1 MRGADLVKALDRKLL
16 RDLWQ
21 MKSQALAIALVVM
34 CGVGTYIMFLTTLGA
49 LRATQDSYYRDYRF
63 AEVFVTLKRAPQALL
78 QRVQAIAD
86 VAQVETRVV
95 AQVRLDMPA
104 FAEPVTALMVSVSD
118 AGRDGLNALHLR
130 QGRLPAP
137 GQFDEVV
144 ASASF
149 AQAHGLQLG
158 DRFGAILNGRR
169 QALTLVGTALSPE
182 FIQQMRPGSVFPDYK
197 RFGVMWMGR
206 RALGQAYD
214 MEGAFNDLALSLR
227 PGADSQAVI
236 DRVDEL
242 LKPYGGLGAY
252 GRKDQLSHRFLSQE
266 LEQLGTLASLFP
278 VMFMGIAA
286 FLLNVVIGRMVAM
299 QREQIAVLKAF
310 GYSNLAVLWHYL
322 RMVSVIVVLGVVTGT
337 ALGLWLGK
345 VLSDIYTAF
354 YHFPYLMFRLQP
366 GTLLEASAASLLA
379 AGTGTVFAVWRVAT
393 LRPAQ
398 GMRPEPPAIYRE
410 TWIEQLGL
418 KRWLSPPMRM
428 IIRHIQRRALK
439 SMLTVLGIAMACGI
453 ILTGLFQRDTVSY
466 MVNIQFGMAQR
477 EDLSVTFTDP
487 TTYGARFDLLGLPG
501 VQQVE
506 VFRAVPVR
514 LRHGH
519 RTYRTGI
526 RGVEPGGDIAR
537 LLDADLRPVA
547 LPSEGILL
555 TDYLAK
561 LLDVRVGD
569 RLTVEVLEGNRP
581 VREATVVGLVREYLG
596 VSGYMHLAALNQ
608 FMQEGPTISGAYLG
622 VDSAQLAALYK
633 RLKGM
638 PRIAGLAERVQEIR
652 NFNRVMDETMLF
664 FTYVATV
671 FAVIIAFG
679 VIYNSARIGL
689 TERGREL
696 GSLRVLGFT
705 RAEVAYI
712 LLGELGLLTLVAIPL
727 GLWLGV
733 GMCYYI
739 AHTMQNDLFRVPVVL
754 VPQTYAF
761 ACAVVL
767 VSALLSGLAVRR
779 RLDQLDLIA
788 VLKSAE

>member
-1 MRGADLVKALDRKLL
+1 MKALDRKLW

-63 AEVFVTLKRAPQALL
+63 ADVFVTLKRAPESLR
-78 QRVQAIAD
+78 QRVQAIAGMD
-86 VAQVETRVV
+86 QVETRVM
-95 AQVRLDMPA
+95 AQVSLDMPA

-118 AGRDGLNALHLR
+118 SGRHGLNALHLR
-130 QGRLPAP
+130 EGRLPTP
-137 GQFDEVV
+137 GRPDEVV
-144 ASASF
+144 VSTPF
-149 AQAHGLQLG
+149 VQAHALQLG
-158 DRFGAILNGRR
+158 DRFYAILNGRR

-197 RFGVMWMGR
+197 RYGVMWMER

-214 MEGAFNDLALSLR
+214 MEGAFNDLALSLSS
-227 PGADSQAVI
+227 GADSQYVI

-252 GRKDQLSHRFLSQE
+252 ARKDQRSHRFLSQE
-266 LEQLGTLASLFP
+266 LQQLGVLASLFP
-278 VMFMGIAA
+278 GMFMGIAA
-286 FLLNVVIGRMVAM
+286 FLLNVVIGRLVAM
-299 QREQIAVLKAF
+299 QREQVATLKAF

-322 RMVSVIVVLGVVTGT
+322 KLVSVITVFGILSGT
-337 ALGLWLGK
+337 ALGIWLGK
-345 VLSDIYTAF
+345 VLSGIYIKF
-354 YHFPYLMFRLQP
+354 YHFPYLKFSLQP
-366 GTLLEASAASLLA
+366 GAVMEAALASLLA
-379 AGTGTVFAVWRVAT
+379 AGAGTVFAVWRAAT

-398 GMRPEPPAIYRE
+398 AMRPEPPARYRE
-410 TWIEQLGL
+410 SWVEKLGL
-418 KRWLSPPMRM
+418 KRWLSQPTRM

-439 SMLTVLGIAMACGI
+439 SLLTLLGIAMACGI

-487 TTYGARFDLLGLPG
+487 TAYRARFDLLGLPG
-501 VQQVE
+501 VQHVE

-514 LRHGH
+514 LRNGH
-519 RTYRTGI
+519 HSYRTGI
-526 RGVEPGGDIAR
+526 RGVEPGGDIQR

-547 LPSEGILL
+547 LPPDGILL
-555 TDYLAK
+555 TDFLARM
-561 LLDVRVGD
+561 LDVRIGD
-569 RLTVEVLEGNRP
+569 RVVVEVLEGNRP
-581 VREATVVGLVREYLG
+581 VREATVAGLVREYLG
-596 VSGYMHLAALNQ
+596 VSGYMDLAALNR
-608 FMQEGPTISGAYLG
+608 FMHEGPTLSGAYLS
-622 VDSAQLAALYK
+622 VDSTQLQSLYT

-638 PRIAGLAERVQEIR
+638 PRIAGVAERVQEIR
-652 NFNRVMDETMLF
+652 NFNRVMHETMLF

-679 VIYNSARIGL
+679 VIYNSARIAL
-689 TERGREL
+689 IERGREL
-696 GSLRVLGFT
+696 ASLRVLGFT
-705 RAEVAYI
+705 RGEIAYI
-712 LLGELGLLTLVAIPL
+712 LLGELGILTLIAIPL
-727 GLWLGV
+727 GLWLGNW
-733 GMCYYI
+733 MCYYI

-761 ACAVVL
+761 ATAVVL
-767 VSALLSGLAVRR
+767 VSAILSGLAVRR

-788 VLKSAE
+788 VLKTAE